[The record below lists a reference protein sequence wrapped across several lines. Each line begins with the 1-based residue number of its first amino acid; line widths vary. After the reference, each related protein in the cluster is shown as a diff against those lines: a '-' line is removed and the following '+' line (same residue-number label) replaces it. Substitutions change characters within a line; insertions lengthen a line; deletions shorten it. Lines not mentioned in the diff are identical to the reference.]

1 MFDFVEE
8 DLELNLGDLS
18 GTCEIGLH
26 NEFCR
31 HKSVQLKIS
40 LDPSFKA
47 LKVLERRLGSVRGLS
62 SRVELPLRV
71 SFQGELE
78 GSPAPFWAKIRAV
91 KSGAGIKYYW
101 TPNPQK
107 E

>member
-1 MFDFVEE
+1 MFNFIEE
-8 DLELNLGDLS
+8 DLELDIGDLS
-18 GTCEIGLH
+18 QPRDIELH
-26 NEFCR
+26 NEFSP
-31 HKSVQLKIS
+31 HKHIS
-40 LDPSFKA
+40 LNVALDPSFKA
-47 LKVLERRLGSVRGLS
+47 LGVLERRLRSVRGLS

-91 KSGAGIKYYW
+91 KSGAGIRYHW

-107 E
+107 K